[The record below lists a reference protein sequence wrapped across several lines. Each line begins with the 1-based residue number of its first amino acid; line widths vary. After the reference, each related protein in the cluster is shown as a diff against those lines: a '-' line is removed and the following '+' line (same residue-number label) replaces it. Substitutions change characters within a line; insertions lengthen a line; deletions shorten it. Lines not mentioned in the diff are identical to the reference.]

1 MRKWEYLT
9 EVINTKGVI
18 DSKIE
23 AAEFNKALNT
33 LGKEGW
39 ELIDKTALAAEAG
52 RTTSIVC
59 VFKRELA

>member
-9 EVINTKGVI
+9 EVIETKGTI
-18 DSKIE
+18 SSKIE
-23 AAEFNKALNT
+23 ATEFNKALNT

-39 ELIDKTALAAEAG
+39 ELIDKTALAAEVG
-52 RTTSIVC
+52 RTESIVC